1 MILRAIFWIGLVSFL
16 MPHEPDLGFGRPG
29 SALSSLLPSGVS
41 QSTAPSSIGSL
52 IETTSAGAANVQ
64 AACTTHQEA
73 CAGTLSFLDGFQA
86 VAIRSMDQVR
96 ADLEA
101 NRTKLR

>member
-1 MILRAIFWIGLVSFL
+1 MIFRAIFWIGLVSFL

-29 SALSSLLPSGVS
+29 TTLSSLLPSGS
-41 QSTAPSSIGSL
+41 GAPTSIGAL
-52 IETTSAGAANVQ
+52 IESTGAGAAHVQ
-64 AACTTHQEA
+64 DACAAHKDA
-73 CAGTLSFLDGFQA
+73 CAGGLSVLDGFQA

-101 NRTKLR
+101 NRTRLR